1 MQIDNLST
9 EEYSYFLAYGVP
21 IDGDSCGT
29 NSPQFA
35 SLSSL
40 LQTFELDEAPDCD
53 YEERMAQ
60 RSKDVRR
67 ATSHDDE

>member
-1 MQIDNLST
+1 MNQKQIENLST
-9 EEYSYFLAYGVP
+9 EEYSYFLGH
-21 IDGDSCGT
+21 GDLNDGT

-53 YEERMAQ
+53 HEDGMPQ
-60 RSKDVRR
+60 RFKDVRGV
-67 ATSHDDE
+67 TSYDDE

>member
-9 EEYSYFLAYGVP
+9 EEYSYFLGH
-21 IDGDSCGT
+21 GDLNDGT

-40 LQTFELDEAPDCD
+40 LQTFELDEASDCEH
-53 YEERMAQ
+53 EEGVPQ
-60 RSKDVRR
+60 RPEDVCGV
-67 ATSHDDE
+67 TPYDDE